1 MKILNTTLILL
12 TYFWFILKLTIIG
25 HLTILKK
32 IIQTHKRLISWYQRK
47 LRLSDY
53 ALLWFVFFKGF
64 FLAIIINYILF

>member
-1 MKILNTTLILL
+1 MKILHTTLILL
-12 TYFWFILKLTIIG
+12 TYFWFILKLIIIG